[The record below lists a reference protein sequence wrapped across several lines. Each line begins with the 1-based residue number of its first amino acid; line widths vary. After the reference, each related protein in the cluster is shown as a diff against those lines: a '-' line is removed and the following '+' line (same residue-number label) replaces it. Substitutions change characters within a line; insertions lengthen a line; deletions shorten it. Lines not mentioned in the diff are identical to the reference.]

1 MKRNYD
7 MTVRGAAAE
16 ETRAS
21 ILGATARLG
30 ERKPLAA
37 TTLANVAA
45 EAGVSVQTV
54 IRHFGGRDQ
63 LLEATLAFVDAQIRA
78 ERSSSPGDVETALR
92 VLSSHYEARGDGIM
106 LMLGQESHDPLART
120 ITDAGRAEHR
130 AWCRTVFSAHLD
142 DREDDREDLLDL
154 LVVATDVYTWKILR
168 RDRQLSRPR
177 TEAQMLRLVR
187 AILDRTEDLT

>member
-1 MKRNYD
+1 MKRDYD

-16 ETRAS
+16 ETRTA
-21 ILGATARLG
+21 ILHATASLG
-30 ERKPLAA
+30 ERKPLAS
-37 TTLANVAA
+37 TTLADVAA

-63 LLEATLAFVDAQIRA
+63 LFEATMAFVHTRIRA
-78 ERSSSPGDVETALR
+78 ERSSPPGDVETAMR

-106 LMLGQESHDPLART
+106 LMLGQESHDPLAST
-120 ITDAGRAEHR
+120 ITGAGRAEHR
-130 AWCRTVFSAHLD
+130 AWCHTVFSPYLND
-142 DREDDREDLLDL
+142 SEEVLDL

-168 RDRQLSRPR
+168 RDRQLSQAR

-187 AILDRTEDLT
+187 AILDRIEDWT